1 MDAVEYIAVTFT
13 ADLEDTSPYKAPPSN
28 TINEAWDSLIN
39 QPMILID
46 ELSMMAIN
54 QSLKTAKG
62 INRGYYAMVE
72 VYHELHCLNLIRKFI
87 WRDEYSE
94 DMAFQ
99 GTKDEVMN
107 HVVFTETGSNSSP
120 RPRFSTQ
127 RTCRNFT
134 AITQWVNDH
143 DADLLDYI
151 GTPRL
156 VK

>member
-39 QPMILID
+39 RMLLRTIRILNGTLILHIEPMILID

-107 HVVFTETGSNSSP
+107 HVG
-120 RPRFSTQ
+120 
-127 RTCRNFT
+127 
-134 AITQWVNDH
+134 
-143 DADLLDYI
+143 
-151 GTPRL
+151 
-156 VK
+156 